1 MKKFIAIIAFS
12 FLFSAS
18 AFSDGKSYY
27 PYDSSYDKR
36 SYINYGTRQNS
47 SYPGC
52 DTCGLKILQGDSQA
66 SRMLR
71 NEMWRMETGHG
82 YYDYD
87 RRIRY

>member
-1 MKKFIAIIAFS
+1 MKKFIAIIALS

-18 AFSDGKSYY
+18 VFGDGKSYY
-27 PYDSSYDKR
+27 PYDSSYDRR
-36 SYINYGTRQNS
+36 SYINYGTRQSS

-71 NEMWRMETGHG
+71 NEMWRMETRHM
-82 YYDYD
+82 YYDD
-87 RRIRY
+87 NRVRY